1 MKQSLTMAL
10 RWVNRRGLLALI
22 RVTWIAWLQERSFF
36 FLLAFSWMIPP
47 LIYLFV
53 WAAAAGERT
62 VGGFTRGELV
72 AYYLALI
79 MVNQLTYAQVNWT
92 VGDVIRNGAL
102 NTLLLR
108 PQTPFANALATEVAG
123 KGVYLLFVVPV
134 TLLLAL
140 ILHPSAKLS
149 LVNVCAFFPALLL
162 AWLLR
167 FLWGYWLALLAFWT
181 TRFEA
186 LHVVQVALTFLFG
199 GQVAPPTLLPG
210 VMQTVGLALP
220 FRYLLAFP
228 VELLVNRLDAH
239 AILLGFALQLG
250 WLALALCLSM
260 TLWRTGLRHYTAIGG

>member
-1 MKQSLTMAL
+1 MKQ
-10 RWVNRRGLLALI
+10 ALI
-22 RVTWIAWLQERSFF
+22 QSWLNPRGVRALVRVTWISWLQERSFF

-53 WAAAAGERT
+53 WATAAGEQT
-62 VGGFTRGELV
+62 VGGLTRGELV

-79 MVNQLTYAQVNWT
+79 VVNQLTYAQVNWT
-92 VGDVIRNGAL
+92 VGDVIQSGGL

-108 PQTPFANALATEVAG
+108 PQSPFANALATEIAG
-123 KGVYLLFVVPV
+123 KGVYLLFVGPV

-140 ILHPSAKLS
+140 FLHPSAEIQ
-149 LVNVCAFFPALLL
+149 LVNGLAFLPALLL

-210 VMQTVGLALP
+210 LLQTVGLLLP
-220 FRYLLAFP
+220 FRYTLAFP
-228 VELLVNRLDAH
+228 VEVLLNQVDAA
-239 AILLGFALQLG
+239 AIWLGFALQVG
-250 WLALALCLSM
+250 WLTVALLLSM
-260 TLWRTGLRHYTAIGG
+260 VLWRVGLRRYAAIGG